1 MSKYDKWMQDVVA
14 ILSANYP
21 VQSFRYDV
29 GYNKETNKRI
39 LFLYFGNNVM
49 VHECTE
55 GRGNSSDIRK
65 RFIKTYENYLK
76 NSSWI
81 DTRKVEITG
90 NEEAE
95 KKINNALRDY
105 NYS

>member
-21 VQSFRYDV
+21 VQTFSYSTQIIN
-29 GYNKETNKRI
+29 GKRH
-39 LFLYFGNNVM
+39 LDLYFGNNVI
-49 VHECTE
+49 VHSCTE

-65 RFIKTYENYLK
+65 RFIKTYEDYLK

-95 KKINNALRDY
+95 KKIANALRDY
-105 NYS
+105 DYS